1 MTTTPLVV
9 RMALA
14 EDWPAAFR
22 IVWAASF
29 AKAAADQGPGAG
41 AGAVAIDMENLPPWP
56 QRRRLCLSHGRRCAE
71 VFDDQEL
78 AGAWTM
84 LGADPSGP
92 GWRTSA
98 GKETYVPV
106 FMALAD
112 AIVADPALL
121 DDETF
126 AEAVDAW
133 RFLERAGSAGEDD
146 LIVAARRYGA
156 MAKIDRGKI
165 LAWARRWAEARR

>member
-29 AKAAADQGPGAG
+29 ATAAADQGPGT
-41 AGAVAIDMENLPPWP
+41 GAVAIDMENLPPWP
-56 QRRRLCLSHGRRCAE
+56 QRRRLCLSLARRCVEGA
-71 VFDDQEL
+71 DDQEL

-98 GKETYVPV
+98 GNKTYVPV

-126 AEAVDAW
+126 AEAVDGW
-133 RFLERAGSAGEDD
+133 RFFGTCRQRRRGRSYCRGAALRRHGED
-146 LIVAARRYGA
+146 RQR
-156 MAKIDRGKI
+156 
-165 LAWARRWAEARR
+165 

>member
-1 MTTTPLVV
+1 MTAKPLIV

-14 EDWPAAFR
+14 EDWQAAFR
-22 IVWAASF
+22 IVWDVSF
-29 AKAAADQGPGAG
+29 ERAAADMGIPAG
-41 AGAVAIDMENLPPWP
+41 GISIGMENLPPWP
-56 QRRRLCLSHGRRCAE
+56 QRRRLCLSHAHRCAE
-71 VFDDQEL
+71 VFDDEEL

-126 AEAVDAW
+126 AEAVDGW
-133 RFLERAGSAGEDD
+133 RFLERAGSDGEDD

-156 MAKIDRGKI
+156 MAKIDRAKI

>member
-1 MTTTPLVV
+1 
-9 RMALA
+9 MALA

-22 IVWAASF
+22 IVWSAAF
-29 AKAAADQGPGAG
+29 EKAAADEGTDVGG
-41 AGAVAIDMENLPPWP
+41 VAIDMDNLPPWP
-56 QRRRLCLSHGRRCAE
+56 ERRRLCLSLGRRCAE
-71 VFDDQEL
+71 DYDDQEL

-92 GWRTSA
+92 GWRTSV
-98 GKETYVPV
+98 GKETYQPV
-106 FMALAD
+106 FMALAT

-126 AEAVDAW
+126 AEAVDGW
-133 RFLERAGSAGEDD
+133 RFLERAGSDGEDD

-156 MAKIDRGKI
+156 MAKIDRVKI
-165 LAWARRWAEARR
+165 LAWARRWSEPRR

>member
-1 MTTTPLVV
+1 
-9 RMALA
+9 
-14 EDWPAAFR
+14 
-22 IVWAASF
+22 
-29 AKAAADQGPGAG
+29 GG
-41 AGAVAIDMENLPPWP
+41 VAIDMDTLPPWA
-56 QRRRLCLSHGRRCAE
+56 QRLRLCLSLACRCAE
-71 VFDDQEL
+71 GSDDQEL

-121 DDETF
+121 DDEAF
-126 AEAVDAW
+126 AEAVDGW
-133 RFLERAGSAGEDD
+133 RFLGRASSDGEDD

-156 MAKIDRGKI
+156 MAKIDNAKI
-165 LAWARRWAEARR
+165 

>member
-1 MTTTPLVV
+1 MTTQPLIV
-9 RMALA
+9 RMAVA

-29 AKAAADQGPGAG
+29 AKAAADMGIPAG
-41 AGAVAIDMENLPPWP
+41 GVSIGMGDLPPWP
-56 QRRRLCLSHGRRCAE
+56 QRRRLCLSLARRCAE
-71 VFDDQEL
+71 DYDDQEL
-78 AGAWTM
+78 ACAWTM

-98 GKETYVPV
+98 GNKTYVPV

-121 DDETF
+121 DDAAF
-126 AEAVDAW
+126 AEAVDGW
-133 RFLERAGSAGEDD
+133 RFLERAGSDGEDD

-156 MAKIDRGKI
+156 MAKIDGAKI
-165 LAWARRWAEARR
+165 LAWARRWSEARP